1 MQENLEK
8 VKSKSK
14 SLTKFYKLK
23 LNFYIFIFEFNH
35 WVSSNLK
42 IEKKKFS
49 LQLKDGCLK

>member
-23 LNFYIFIFEFNH
+23 LNFYIFIFELVTQK
-35 WVSSNLK
+35 WKERSLT
-42 IEKKKFS
+42 IELVVTWK
-49 LQLKDGCLK
+49 